1 VKRKDSSVDFV
12 LHACLQHNHDE
23 TTSDTNLASL
33 QRDANVETTSF
44 ASLDEA
50 VKWLYDHELDAIFR
64 LERDSSRKNRSIYR
78 KYVCRRAGRYE
89 PKKNTTKKNTSCG
102 ANIVLRTSDD
112 GVKMQSQLSHTH
124 AELEFWVMSDKQKFE
139 IITPLQAGVSRAR
152 IMQKIIGKSS
162 DHDVGRSV
170 TTIWHLDKKH
180 VKQDIDTKVA
190 DSVNVYKL
198 LIEKED
204 WRAFNLRLHYGQ
216 PPAYLSHKEVETGPN
231 SVFMFSMSDNQQEVF
246 CQNPRVLMMDSTH
259 GTNRHGLLLL
269 TGSVLDERGTNVDV
283 FQAMIS
289 TENEDQVTSA
299 LKIMKSMEPEA
310 CSNVDTL
317 TSDLNRAT
325 VNSFKDVINPNVNF
339 VTCGWHV
346 KATIEIPESL
356 TQELGPGQVE
366 PLEDVGKGGDLW
378 HGCAG
383 AVDNLQL
390 S

>member
-1 VKRKDSSVDFV
+1 V
-12 LHACLQHNHDE
+12 
-23 TTSDTNLASL
+23 T
-33 QRDANVETTSF
+33 
-44 ASLDEA
+44 
-50 VKWLYDHELDAIFR
+50 
-64 LERDSSRKNRSIYR
+64 
-78 KYVCRRAGRYE
+78 
-89 PKKNTTKKNTSCG
+89 
-102 ANIVLRTSDD
+102 
-112 GVKMQSQLSHTH
+112 MQSQLTHTH
-124 AELEFWVMSDKQKFE
+124 AELEFCVMSDKQKFE
-139 IITPLQAGVSRAR
+139 TITPLQAGASRVC
-152 IMQKIIGKSS
+152 IMQKIIAKSS

-170 TTIWHLDKKH
+170 IMPTIWHLDKKH

-317 TSDLNRAT
+317 TSDLNRAH

-339 VTCGWHV
+339 VACGWHV
-346 KATIEIPESL
+346 EKAWKKRLSSHCKPLLQAIRKLKLQPDVTKFHEKYDVLELKYMQGTAVEKKAGDYFATNYGRDGIKAVPKERARCYTAGSISHNLFPERYHRDYKS
-356 TQELGPGQVE
+356 ESE
-366 PLEDVGKGGDLW
+366 RSDRIDEMMIRVGKYTLNRKYCRNQARSGQRGVPPER
-378 HGCAG
+378 ATRFKR
-383 AVDNLQL
+383 
-390 S
+390 